1 MKEKSPLHQCVS
13 CGTPLLSQADRNAL
27 FNQQHRSKE
36 DTLDGIN
43 CRLVGLR
50 PGMVAALYG
59 GNGRTQTQA
68 RMLNNSRY
76 VHFSCLMQDMAEAEV
91 RKHQCQPDVGSGH
104 IIFAPGEFFSAR
116 YGKDYI
122 SLDLMVEPEALAD
135 VAADDYGR
143 IEADIR
149 QGFLVRTSTQNRQ
162 IMHAAHILASRL
174 DHPKCQQLLLQSAA
188 LEFLG
193 AHFSSLK
200 DDKFPVTLPMREQ
213 QRIMT
218 ARDRLLHDLSAPPT
232 IEQLSREV
240 GLNQLK
246 LKQGFKILFG
256 TSIYA
261 MFQKHRMEH
270 ARFLL
275 KNSNV
280 TEVAITMGYS
290 NISHFSAA
298 YRKQFGI
305 LPKYDRG

>member
-1 MKEKSPLHQCVS
+1 MNEKTPLRDCVS
-13 CGTPLLSQADRNAL
+13 CGAPLLSQVDKKAL
-27 FNQQHRSKE
+27 FNHQRRQGEKA
-36 DTLDGIN
+36 LDSIN
-43 CRLVGLR
+43 CRLVELR

-59 GNGRTQTQA
+59 GNGQTQTQA

-76 VHFSCLMQDMAEAEV
+76 VHFSCLMQDMAQAEV
-91 RKHQCQPDVGSGH
+91 RGHEYQPDVGSGH
-104 IIFAPGEFFSAR
+104 IVFAPGEFFSAR

-135 VAADDYGR
+135 VAADDYLR

-162 IMHAAHILASRL
+162 IIHAAHILASRL
-174 DHPKCQQLLLQSAA
+174 DHPKCQQLLLHSAA

-193 AHFSSLK
+193 AHFNSLEG
-200 DDKFPVTLPMREQ
+200 DSTPTTLPMREQ
-213 QRIMT
+213 QRIIT

-246 LKQGFKILFG
+246 LKQGFKTLFG

-261 MFQKHRMEH
+261 MFQKHRMEQ
-270 ARFLL
+270 ARLLL
-275 KNSNV
+275 KKYNV
-280 TEVAITMGYS
+280 TEVAMTMGYS

>member
-13 CGTPLLSQADRNAL
+13 CGTPLLSQADKNAL

-43 CRLVGLR
+43 CRLVELR

-68 RMLNNSRY
+68 RMMNNSRY
-76 VHFSCLMQDMAEAEV
+76 VHFSCLMQDMAQAEV
-91 RKHQCQPDVGSGH
+91 RNHQCQPDVGSGH

-162 IMHAAHILASRL
+162 IMHTAHILASRL